1 MKRLLPLLFVLTAGA
16 ECAAQQAPL
25 AAANLSAT
33 LPDTVVAKRPV
44 TDSVR
49 QAVHQLFKRGRL
61 FSTVGG
67 VSGALVVGSG
77 VTYAVRDGLV
87 WQPIADVLLGGT
99 AVAGGLV
106 GRARYSRHQ
115 EKQALAALEQG
126 YALPPYVAELVP
138 LLPKKNRQLVLA
150 ALYH

>member
-1 MKRLLPLLFVLTAGA
+1 MKLFLPLLFVLTAGA
-16 ECAAQQAPL
+16 ECAAQQVPL
-25 AAANLSAT
+25 AAANPSVV
-33 LPDTVVAKRPV
+33 LPDIMMAKRPV

-61 FSTVGG
+61 FSAVGG

-87 WQPIADVLLGGT
+87 WQPITDVLLGGT
-99 AVAGGLV
+99 AVAGGLI
-106 GRARYSRHQ
+106 GRARYSRRQ

-126 YALPPYVAELVP
+126 YGLPPYVAELVP
-138 LLPKKNRQLVLA
+138 LLPKKNRQLVLS
-150 ALYH
+150 ALYQ